1 MNNKTILYAL
11 CLFLNV
17 AVSGVAAAQSLS
29 DTAIKTNVKAIE
41 SPLQKILQLEP
52 WQFQYRTENYKY
64 LKLSGGNQ
72 YGFMTD
78 NVQAV
83 FPDLVKE
90 KKVSYSF
97 GKNAYRNA
105 AVKTIDETG
114 LIPVLVAS
122 VKQQQEMI
130 EALKAEIAA
139 LKSAIAE
146 K

>member
-11 CLFLNV
+11 CLSLSL

-29 DTAIKTNVKAIE
+29 DTTIKTNVKTIE

-52 WQFQYRTENYKY
+52 RQFQYRTENYKY

-72 YGFMTD
+72 YGFMID